1 MTKTDKRQLQRQRQP
16 QRQRQSERHRQ
27 IQIIGIKEPGH
38 VFLTIIDDHQRKLQ
52 RQIKDKDKDKDKDN
66 DKDKDKDNGKA
77 KTQTN
82 PDNWYQGIR
91 PCLPH
96 NRR

>member
-27 IQIIGIKEPGH
+27 IQIIREPGH
-38 VFLTIIDDHQRKLQ
+38 VFLTIRDNHQRKLQ

-66 DKDKDKDNGKA
+66 DKDKDKDTRLSAAILGKFEMYLNT
-77 KTQTN
+77 K
-82 PDNWYQGIR
+82 
-91 PCLPH
+91 
-96 NRR
+96 